1 MPRLVPKEQKQ
12 TIEFLYKVR
21 GWGSGD
27 ITDELK
33 KLFGDNAASE
43 ATVVRELRRLRQD
56 KQAEDRWRG
65 QKMFPFTPWSIAML
79 DDFDDDSVAI
89 ISQVLT
95 EALTFDNT
103 IPSKTSIAQAQWL
116 VRLRKAYPLQPAIII
131 WYAAYRVEFDEYV
144 DRALAL
150 ETKSDYRHIER
161 ALQFQPWRGN
171 AELSLFEEICAK
183 EKIGFD
189 KNWWKSHMELFQ
201 KACSSTIHDKNKR
214 EE

>member
-12 TIEFLYKVR
+12 TIEFLHKVR
-21 GWGSGD
+21 GLGPGD

-33 KLFGDNAASE
+33 KRFGNNAASE

-56 KQAEDRWRG
+56 KQAEYRWRG

-95 EALTFDNT
+95 EALTSDNT
-103 IPSKTSIAQAQWL
+103 IPSKTSIAQARWL

-144 DRALAL
+144 NRALSL

-161 ALQFQPWRGN
+161 ALQFQPWRGD
-171 AELSLFEEICAK
+171 AELLLFEEICAK

-189 KNWWKSHMELFQ
+189 KNWWKSYAELFQ
-201 KACSSTIHDKNKR
+201 KACSSTIHDKTGK